1 MVTRYYSSVTAETTL
16 SVSINNSVTSIQIGS
31 VTGFPALTPYTLSID
46 YEGATEELVDVTG
59 AAGTTLTVTRA
70 VDGTSAAAHSAGARV
85 RHVSSGR
92 DFADSRTHENNN
104 AQHGATG
111 AVVGTTNVQTL
122 TNKTLTSPTINAGA
136 LTGTF
141 TGTPTFSG
149 AVILSGTPNISNGA
163 ALAGTFTGAPT
174 FSGALTLSGTPNIS
188 NGATLNGNVAG
199 TPTFTGGTVTFQND
213 VNVQDDLNVTG
224 HLTVGGLNGMFH
236 ASRTS
241 DLTRTSA
248 TSSADPSLV
257 VPMNGSSTYEINGVL
272 FVSSA
277 DNDAGDIRISL
288 NGPAGCDGLWS
299 TVAPPTAANTDDT
312 TMRSIATPIASTTT
326 DRTYGIQ
333 TDSQIFGIEISGL
346 VTTTNSGNLTVFWAQ
361 ASANV
366 IGTTLKKFSWIRIT
380 RAG

>member
-92 DFADSRTHENNN
+92 DFADSRSHENNN

-149 AVILSGTPNISNGA
+149 ALVFSGG
-163 ALAGTFTGAPT
+163 PT
-174 FSGALTLSGTPNIS
+174 F
-188 NGATLNGNVAG
+188 
-199 TPTFTGGTVTFQND
+199 Q
-213 VNVQDDLNVTG
+213 
-224 HLTVGGLNGMFH
+224 
-236 ASRTS
+236 
-241 DLTRTSA
+241 
-248 TSSADPSLV
+248 
-257 VPMNGSSTYEINGVL
+257 
-272 FVSSA
+272 
-277 DNDAGDIRISL
+277 
-288 NGPAGCDGLWS
+288 
-299 TVAPPTAANTDDT
+299 TA
-312 TMRSIATPIASTTT
+312 TTT
-326 DRTYGIQ
+326 FLSEVSLQNLLRGVRGLA
-333 TDSQIFGIEISGL
+333 TDSQIETRVTADANARWFIRADGRQAWGPGSAAVDVNLYRLVAGTLRTDNSLSVGAGFFPNGGINATGNIIDAPSG
-346 VTTTNSGNLTVFWAQ
+346 VPYKPIQSGTETVNFSAVTQVDQAVVFPVAFASAPVVTCGRQNSPANSAKVMVNATGITTTGFTMRFNTGDATAVTITGLTGGYVAV
-361 ASANV
+361 AP
-366 IGTTLKKFSWIRIT
+366 
-380 RAG
+380 